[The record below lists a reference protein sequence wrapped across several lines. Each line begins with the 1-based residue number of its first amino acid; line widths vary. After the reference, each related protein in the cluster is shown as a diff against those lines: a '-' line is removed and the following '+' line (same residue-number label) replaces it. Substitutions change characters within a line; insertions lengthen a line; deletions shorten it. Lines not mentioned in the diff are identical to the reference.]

1 MTDPSA
7 PGFASVVQLSSPQ
20 AATRLGSALTS
31 IGWVLGQ
38 TFVARLLQA
47 GAQVVLGWLLAPEN
61 FGILALAITT
71 THVVVTF
78 FNLGYDDALLQ
89 RLRGA
94 RFWVPSLFWVS
105 LVAGASGCAA
115 LLLIAPI
122 AAIVLKQP
130 ELVGVL
136 AIMAI
141 ANPIGALGTVPS
153 TLLRASM
160 RFRTLSLIALGEV
173 AASCCLMVALAW
185 AGFGTYSFVIPIPI
199 VAAGRVAALWLLA
212 ERTPILGRSVRRW
225 RRLFPA
231 ASATL
236 GSRLLMMA
244 RDEGDYLVLGL
255 LSSTHQV
262 GLYFFAFRIAV
273 QPMRVVAQNVS
284 TVLFPALVEQVDDP
298 RRQRDMALQASEL
311 LAVVLMPLCFIQAAV
326 AGPFLELV
334 FGSKWSEAVI
344 LIQLLTIGLGFDA
357 ASWTAATLLPARG
370 EFSTE
375 LRYRLLVTPVFIL
388 AVLLGAFLS
397 DATGTALGV
406 AAYYVLVQPLYFF
419 AILRRCG
426 LRGYAEMFRVYLLPA
441 SNAALSS
448 LSAISLAQ
456 HLGLSMLASLLVIP
470 SCALLAYTSCAIVF
484 SPNAARAIGD
494 RAARLLG
501 RSFARA

>member
-1 MTDPSA
+1 MA
-7 PGFASVVQLSSPQ
+7 
-20 AATRLGSALTS
+20 S

-47 GAQVVLGWLLAPEN
+47 AAQVVLGWLLAPED
-61 FGILALAITT
+61 FGIVALAITT

-89 RLRGA
+89 RFRGA
-94 RFWVPSLFWVS
+94 RLWVPSLFWVS
-105 LVAGASGCAA
+105 LAVGASGCAA

-122 AAIVLKQP
+122 AAMLLKQP
-130 ELVGVL
+130 QLVGVL

-160 RFRTLSLIALGEV
+160 RFRTLSLVALGEV
-173 AASCCLMVALAW
+173 TASCCLMVALAY
-185 AGFGTYSFVIPIPI
+185 ADFGPYSFVIPIPV

-225 RRLFPA
+225 KRLFPA

-255 LSSTHQV
+255 LSSAHQV

-311 LAVVLMPLCFIQAAV
+311 LAVMLMPLCFIQAAV

-334 FGSKWSEAVI
+334 FGSKWSESII
-344 LIQLLTIGLGFDA
+344 LVQLLTIGLGFDA

-370 EFSTE
+370 EFATE

-388 AVLLGAFLS
+388 AVLLGAMGG

-419 AILRRCG
+419 AVLRRCG
-426 LRGYAEMFRVYLLPA
+426 LKGYGHMLRVYLLPA

-448 LSAISLAQ
+448 LSAIYLVHQ
-456 HLGLSMLASLLVIP
+456 LGLSMLASLFVIP
-470 SCALLAYTSCAIVF
+470 SCALLIYVTCAMVF
-484 SPNAARAIGD
+484 SPGPARAIGE
-494 RAARLLG
+494 RLARMIG
-501 RSFARA
+501 RSSPRKVRALQSV